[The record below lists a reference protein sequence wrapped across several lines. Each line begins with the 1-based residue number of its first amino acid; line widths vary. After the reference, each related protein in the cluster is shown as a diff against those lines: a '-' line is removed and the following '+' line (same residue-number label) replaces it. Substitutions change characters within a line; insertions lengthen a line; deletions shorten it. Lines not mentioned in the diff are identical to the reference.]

1 MLMKAAETERFSPIS
16 RFSLQR
22 RAIKSALK
30 LLISMAVPVCGQNGY
45 LSHSGV
51 KKGVAWELGHIS

>member
-22 RAIKSALK
+22 GAIKSALK

-51 KKGVAWELGHIS
+51 KKGEAWELGYIS